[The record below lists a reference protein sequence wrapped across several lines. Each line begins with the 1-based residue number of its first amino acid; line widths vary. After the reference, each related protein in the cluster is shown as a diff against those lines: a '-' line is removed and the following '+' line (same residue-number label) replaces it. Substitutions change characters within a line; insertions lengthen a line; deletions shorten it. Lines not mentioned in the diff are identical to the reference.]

1 MSVDKQ
7 LQDFMWGKNSNKGI
21 TTGLD
26 SQATQKP
33 QPSKQMNAGSVSIPW
48 ADPNVPSKNNAT
60 RRAEYGIQTNFENYM
75 NWLSTDQKTK
85 LREGVQT
92 LRSQGKNEAEINS
105 YLNQLAQGMTPQ
117 QPENKVGNVNPTGS
131 FATYQSN
138 YTYGKD
144 SVMDEQMAI
153 YDKANTKNETA
164 LAGLLLETDAL
175 KAKSSNVN
183 DVRNLI
189 NEITQA
195 YRKGIYDTNTIAKQ
209 LWVDPNY
216 VKLVQQ
222 GKAAELVHL
231 SDDFRNKMMKGYDW
245 QREDYDISQKRLEED
260 YNLSMRRLESQYSSA
275 MQRLH
280 RDMFDSQWASNVGSA
295 VAGLSGSQYAYDS
308 LKAKHEQA
316 INDMKNEYN
325 FANEATKM
333 ALNRATQDYAKNIER
348 LDFQYAEGMK
358 EIQAS
363 VLAQFQQ
370 IDSKIWLTVEQMAN
384 SYWSLLQN
392 VATAKNKIVWDYIKA
407 LWAGQEEYARQISNL
422 WGLWL
427 DPNSHN
433 FTDKDLWRTWSA
445 VKQKDWTTKRVS
457 NINIPNATNN
467 FGNII
472 YKAWANEV
480 WRVGSYTSQNGRT
493 YNVYWSRADGYNA
506 AKALLKRAYY
516 GMKINDAIGK
526 WINWSWSAPKRAA
539 EIAQSNGLSLS
550 EVLSDSNAD
559 KLLLSMGQWEWSL
572 RSGQTIEQWIA
583 EGEDYSRY
591 ASKSW
596 SAWETD
602 WLTPDQIAGWYAIIK
617 DLYWTKAVNDKTPAS
632 VAARKSIFDQ
642 LRAGKTLDDIEDS
655 IKKWRLDASLT
666 GKPWYSNAK
675 DAVAI
680 NMNKN
685 QKEQFFYTVEEY
697 AKQGKN
703 DLVVETILQNSLKDA
718 DKKKMALMLNEAS
731 INFNSIKKWLEALEK
746 EGVDLSLMKGSYEDV
761 LKKLGTSGNQKV
773 RAIATEMQKV
783 FESYKNMISGTAVSD
798 KEAVELKKWLT
809 SISNDFPTN
818 YAVIEGNER
827 YIDNRYKTLY
837 QTAVGNAQY
846 RDLLDEYTKQT
857 GNQYDHRQSV
867 LWGNVKTVMDR
878 QSLQG
883 IVDAG
888 KTVLKMFWLD
898 VDKKTIP
905 TKVELTTDP
914 FISSP
919 WRNIDPALTQNN
931 NTYQRKWS

>member
-117 QPENKVGNVNPTGS
+117 QPETKVGNVNPTGS

-295 VAGLSGSQYAYDS
+295 VAWLSGSQYAYDS

-427 DPNSHN
+427 DPSIHN
-433 FTDKDLWRTWSA
+433 FTDIELWRNGETIGNAINSIGHILNSN
-445 VKQKDWTTKRVS
+445 DGLRVWVYRNKKS
-457 NINIPNATNN
+457 
-467 FGNII
+467 GHL
-472 YKAWANEV
+472 
-480 WRVGSYTSQNGRT
+480 
-493 YNVYWSRADGYNA
+493 YNVYPTRQEWLEATKG
-506 AKALLKRAYY
+506 LLKRWYY
-516 GMKINDAIGK
+516 NMKIWDAIQK
-526 WINWSWSAPKRAA
+526 WIGMGKDVSTAKG
-539 EIAQSNGLSLS
+539 IAKSLGLDLNATLWDGT
-550 EVLSDSNAD
+550 VLKFIEA
-559 KLLLSMGQWEWSL
+559 MWRWEWTL
-572 RSGQTIEQWIA
+572 KKWETIEMWLQW
-583 EGEDYSRY
+583 GNDLSQYKGS
-591 ASKSW
+591 SKSW

-837 QTAVGNAQY
+837 QTALGNAQY
-846 RDLLDEYTKQT
+846 RDLLDEYAKQT

-883 IVDAG
+883 VVDAG
-888 KTVLKMFWLD
+888 KKVLKMFWLD
-898 VDKKTIP
+898 VDKTTVP
-905 TKVELTTDP
+905 TKVELTTNP

>member
-92 LRSQGKNEAEINS
+92 LRNQGKNEAEINS

-117 QPENKVGNVNPTGS
+117 QPETKVGNVNPTGS

-427 DPNSHN
+427 DPSIHN
-433 FTDKDLWRTWSA
+433 FTDIELWRNWETIGNAINSIGHILNSN
-445 VKQKDWTTKRVS
+445 DGLRVWVYRNKKS
-457 NINIPNATNN
+457 
-467 FGNII
+467 GHL
-472 YKAWANEV
+472 
-480 WRVGSYTSQNGRT
+480 
-493 YNVYWSRADGYNA
+493 YNVYPTRQEWLEATKG
-506 AKALLKRAYY
+506 LLKRWYY
-516 GMKINDAIGK
+516 NMKIWDAIQK
-526 WINWSWSAPKRAA
+526 WIGMGKDVSTAKG
-539 EIAQSNGLSLS
+539 IAKSLGLDLNATLWDGT
-550 EVLSDSNAD
+550 VLKFIEA
-559 KLLLSMGQWEWSL
+559 MWRWEWTL
-572 RSGQTIEQWIA
+572 KKWETIEMWLQ
-583 EGEDYSRY
+583 GGNDLSQYKGS
-591 ASKSW
+591 SKSW

-837 QTAVGNAQY
+837 QTALGNAQY

-888 KTVLKMFWLD
+888 KKVLKMFWLD
-898 VDKKTIP
+898 VDKTTVP
-905 TKVELTTDP
+905 TKVNLTTDP